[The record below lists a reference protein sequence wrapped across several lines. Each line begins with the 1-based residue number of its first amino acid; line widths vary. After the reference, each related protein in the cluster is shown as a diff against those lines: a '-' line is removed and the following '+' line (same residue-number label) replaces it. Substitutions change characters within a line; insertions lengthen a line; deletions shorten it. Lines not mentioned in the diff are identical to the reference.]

1 MNQRELQR
9 MLDKIA
15 GSRISKIGKGI
26 PIHVAL
32 SNRNSITLRNKLMRM
47 NLHGSHVDQAL
58 KMVDEIGIQ
67 NMLENQSLATKFS
80 TIAIAKRK
88 PNVWKPKE

>member
-15 GSRISKIGKGI
+15 GARISKIGQGI

-32 SNRNSITLRNKLMRM
+32 SNRNSITLRNKLKRM
-47 NLHGSHVDQAL
+47 NLNGFHVDQAL

-67 NMLENQSLATKFS
+67 KMLENQTLATKFS

-88 PNVWKPKE
+88 PNIWKPKN